1 MKTNILQKAASDIV
15 TAYRQFIA
23 KLFPMWCIRKK
34 ILKDNPYAIDYLPS
48 LKFQQKAVE
57 IMSPDEIEARCWSSE
72 TLQMVFHEKNIFF
85 KNFSQ
90 MEFYNLITN
99 KKSMMMA
106 IDFGSAFSKEQTF
119 IILRNIGLY
128 SLTEHS
134 NKCKSFVT
142 SFLSSYLTKNG
153 KECAPFIV
161 EIANNKELERQYLY
175 WLENFGNEPQ
185 KMNFA
190 YIENMIYYLFGCAN
204 DFQNVRYVDAHL
216 KDAYLFAYSNEY
228 DNRSIWLSLAFN
240 CIDNKDVY
248 SLIIKNLDRI
258 LDYLRGKPAW
268 KEEFIDKLISLSRDY
283 TLIKRLYEQSDN
295 KDHIHKLCSSCQN
308 LYEINDA
315 LSLIETE
322 QFPNEVRIQIG
333 SNLIKNSLQRC
344 ETQNK
349 RPYTTQTSASFLKEF
364 LKKDAYWTDEQ
375 KEVAIRAIAAGGYA
389 DDEWFESLSDAY
401 KAIVMEELEIFSQF
415 SLVSNSAKDII
426 ANKLHL
432 LPEAEEY
439 FFSSYNSC
447 RYWKDYIDF
456 CKLSDKAY
464 KAMLECRYATIDIIV
479 YHAEKHG
486 ITNWQYRTVL
496 CNDKFKF
503 IATQLKEYLKQ

>member
-1 MKTNILQKAASDIV
+1 MKAKFFRNAASDIV
-15 TAYRQFIA
+15 TAYRRFVA
-23 KLFPMWCIRKK
+23 RLFPMWCIKKK
-34 ILKDNPYAIDYLPS
+34 ILKDNPDAMEYLPS
-48 LKFQQKAVE
+48 LKFQVKAVE

-72 TLQMVFHEKNIFF
+72 TLKLIFHEKNIFF

-99 KKSMMMA
+99 KKSVMMA
-106 IDFGSAFSKEQTF
+106 IDFGSCFSEEQTV
-119 IILRNIGLY
+119 IILRNIGFYFLIAN
-128 SLTEHS
+128 S
-134 NKCKSFVT
+134 NKCKNFVT
-142 SFLSSYLTKNG
+142 NFLSRYFTNKG
-153 KECAPFIV
+153 KECAPFII
-161 EIANNKELERQYLY
+161 EIATNKELEQQYLY
-175 WLENFGNEPQ
+175 WLQNFGNEPQ
-185 KMNFA
+185 NMNFA
-190 YIENMIYYLFGCAN
+190 YIENMIRYLFGCAN
-204 DFQNVRYVDAHL
+204 DFQNVRYVDAFL
-216 KDAYLFAYSNEY
+216 KDAYLYAYSSEY

-248 SLIIKNLDRI
+248 SLMIKNLDQI
-258 LDYLRGKPAW
+258 LDYLKGKPAW
-268 KEEFIDKLISLSRDY
+268 KEEFIDRLISLSRDY
-283 TLIKRLYEQSDN
+283 TLIKRLYEQSEN
-295 KDHIHKLCSSCQN
+295 KQHIHKLCSSCQN

-322 QFPNEVRIQIG
+322 QFPNEVRLKIG
-333 SNLIKNSLQRC
+333 ANLIKNSLKHF

-349 RPYTTQTSASFLKEF
+349 RPYTTPTSASFLKEF
-364 LKKDAYWTDEQ
+364 MKKDAYWTDEQ

-389 DDEWFESLSDAY
+389 DDEWFESLSAAY

-415 SLVSNSAKDII
+415 SLVNNSAKDII
-426 ANKLHL
+426 TNKLHL

-439 FFSSYNSC
+439 FFSNYNSC

-464 KAMLECRYATIDIIV
+464 KAMLECRYATIEIIV

-496 CNDKFKF
+496 CSDKFKF